1 MLRFGLTF
9 GKGLTV
15 SSSGPAQGQFQT
27 TLVGLSA
34 LGLKQTIQV
43 EGKTTAGSCAD
54 ANTASFSGTGTVDM
68 GDGTPPVP
76 SVPFSVVVVTNAD
89 GMGSLTLRL
98 GTTNLPAATIN
109 EGYMTIK

>member
-1 MLRFGLTF
+1 
-9 GKGLTV
+9 
-15 SSSGPAQGQFQT
+15 
-27 TLVGLSA
+27 
-34 LGLKQTIQV
+34 
-43 EGKTTAGSCAD
+43 
-54 ANTASFSGTGTVDM
+54 VDM